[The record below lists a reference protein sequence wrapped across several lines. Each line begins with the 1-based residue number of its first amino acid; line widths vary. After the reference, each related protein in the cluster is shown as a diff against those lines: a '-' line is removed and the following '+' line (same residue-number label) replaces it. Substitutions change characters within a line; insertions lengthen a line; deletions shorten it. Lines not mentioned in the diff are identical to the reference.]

1 MLALFSFVVVVASAG
16 GGSVALLGHGHH
28 RRLELFLAV
37 SAGVMLG
44 VLAGHLLPEA
54 FEETAS
60 TAWALVGGFLFML
73 LVERFLL
80 PHTLHS
86 PHAADAHAHALE
98 QPGGEEARA
107 AVRAQAAG
115 VGAFVGLSLHTIVDG
130 FALGAAMERPGAA
143 PYVLLGIVAHKVP
156 SAFALGSILVR
167 AQRRPSVVVLAAGA
181 LGAMVGLGAILF
193 AGLRA
198 AGQVDATELAPF
210 AIAFSAGSFLH
221 VVVTD
226 LLPDLHRE
234 GAERR
239 RLLLALL
246 GGLALTIALSFVLHD
261 H

>member
-86 PHAADAHAHALE
+86 PHAADAHAHAPDDE
-98 QPGGEEARA
+98 DARA
-107 AVRAQAAG
+107 SVRAQAAG

-167 AQRRPSVVVLAAGA
+167 ARKRPSVVVLAAGA

-193 AGLRA
+193 RGLRA

-246 GGLALTIALSFVLHD
+246 GGLGLTIALSFVLHD
-261 H
+261 HG